1 MGELSRADAC
11 AKREKYKQVF
21 TEIMEMAEKE
31 FSDMDFENADKRT
44 EVEMHIMAI
53 KIQCG
58 KKIKEL
64 DGLSF
69 E

>member
-21 TEIMEMAEKE
+21 VDIMEIADKE

-44 EVEMHIMAI
+44 EIEMHIMAI

-58 KKIKEL
+58 KRIKEL
-64 DGLSF
+64 DSLSF

>member
-1 MGELSRADAC
+1 
-11 AKREKYKQVF
+11 
-21 TEIMEMAEKE
+21 MEMEEKE

>member
-21 TEIMEMAEKE
+21 TEIMEMADKE

-44 EVEMHIMAI
+44 EIEMHIMAI
-53 KIQCG
+53 KIQCS

-64 DGLSF
+64 DSFSF

>member
-1 MGELSRADAC
+1 MGELSRTDAC
-11 AKREKYKQVF
+11 AKRDRYKQVF
-21 TEIMEMAEKE
+21 TEIMETADKE

-44 EVEMHIMAI
+44 QIEMHIMAI

-64 DGLSF
+64 DSLSF